1 MKVRGRLSKAFAVG
15 AVAALV
21 ALSAP
26 TLAGALVICGSG
38 IGGKFGMVGIVD
50 RQTARLNVANVGPE
64 VHPGEVQKCMVELM
78 FLDSMG
84 MVLARTTLDLMP
96 GEAKFHDFS
105 FDDVGVPRPTGRLQ
119 IRPEARLLG
128 GPDTRGRCLVVPT
141 LEVYDNDTMQTMIF
155 WPPGPTLTLVQTPE
169 PHL

>member
-1 MKVRGRLSKAFAVG
+1 MKLRGRISKAFAVG

-26 TLAGALVICGSG
+26 MLAEALIIVLV
-38 IGGKFGMVGIVD
+38 KFGMVGIVD
-50 RQTARLNVANVGPE
+50 GQTARLNVVSLDPKELDPNE
-64 VHPGEVQKCMVELM
+64 RPGECMVELS

-84 MVLARTTLDLMP
+84 MVLARTTRDLMP
-96 GEAKFHDFS
+96 GEAAFHDFS
-105 FDDVGVPRPTGRLQ
+105 FDDVVGTRPTGRLQ
-119 IRPEARLLG
+119 IRPQAMLLG

-141 LEVYDNDTMQTMIF
+141 LEVYDNTTMQTMIF
-155 WPPGPTLTLVQTPE
+155 FGLTPTLVQGPQ

>member
-1 MKVRGRLSKAFAVG
+1 MRSKGRISKALALG

-26 TLAGALVICGSG
+26 TLARAHTNFTN
-38 IGGKFGMVGIVD
+38 FGMVGIVD
-50 RQTARLNVANVGPE
+50 GQTARLNVVNISAQLPPGP
-64 VHPGEVQKCMVELM
+64 CMVELM
-78 FLDSMG
+78 FMDSMG

-96 GEAKFHDFS
+96 GEAAFHDFN
-105 FDDVGVPRPTGRLQ
+105 FADVIGPQPIGRLQ

-141 LEVYDNDTMQTMIF
+141 LEVYDNTTMQTMIF
-155 WPPGPTLTLVQTPE
+155 FGLTPTLVQGPA
-169 PHL
+169 PDL